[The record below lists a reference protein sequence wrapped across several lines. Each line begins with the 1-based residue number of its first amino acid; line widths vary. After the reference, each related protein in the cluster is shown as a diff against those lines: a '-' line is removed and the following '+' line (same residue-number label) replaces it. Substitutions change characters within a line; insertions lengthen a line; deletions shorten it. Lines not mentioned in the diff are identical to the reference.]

1 MDNNIQNN
9 TPSFPYKLE
18 RLQVQSRQKEEAL
31 RRIETQELM
40 LYMVNQPSR
49 YHPHVFT
56 SGCIIIQD
64 GGSGGGKFV
73 ALGDLGFLSLYRLS
87 DSRHQILGL
96 SKTGFTRPSG
106 LRFGRILYPEA
117 SPRNSP

>member
-9 TPSFPYKLE
+9 APSFPYKLQ
-18 RLQVQSRQKEEAL
+18 RLQVQSRHKEEAL

-56 SGCIIIQD
+56 SGCII
-64 GGSGGGKFV
+64 
-73 ALGDLGFLSLYRLS
+73 LGAYKVHNSSSSLHLCTRKIIGHSELCK
-87 DSRHQILGL
+87 ILRRCDQL
-96 SKTGFTRPSG
+96 TLKVVFTVCPAM
-106 LRFGRILYPEA
+106 LYP
-117 SPRNSP
+117 